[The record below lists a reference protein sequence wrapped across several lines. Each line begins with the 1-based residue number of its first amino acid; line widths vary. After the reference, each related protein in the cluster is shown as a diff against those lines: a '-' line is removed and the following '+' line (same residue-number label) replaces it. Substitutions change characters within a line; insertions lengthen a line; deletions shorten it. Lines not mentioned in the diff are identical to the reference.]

1 MKTLRAACLLAVLP
15 VLAPLRAGEPPLRPV
30 APVAATAERFTPAQ
44 LEQLL
49 APIALYPD
57 ALIALILPAA
67 TAPADL
73 VLAAR
78 QIRAAPHDRSQIE
91 ARAWDE
97 SVKSLTSYPDVLY
110 WLDENLAWTKQ
121 VGENFIE
128 QPAEVMQAI
137 QRLRARARAEGKLND
152 SPQAL
157 VITEAQVIRIVPAQ
171 PDVIFVPRYDHEA
184 LFYGR
189 ASSWAFPVFSFGA
202 GVRVGSWLA
211 ADCDWNRH
219 QVWIGNRHRRWT
231 GHDWRR
237 PVVPIAPVHG
247 PQPALPVGV
256 RPWTPPPRPSRP
268 SSATYTQRVGPE
280 PSNYRAGDNGPGRTL
295 TTRPES
301 RPQFSPAPEPSAP
314 PAAPSSPPNR
324 NRTGQVLTPAPA
336 SGPTEPAAPTP
347 SRRDFSR
354 SGSDR
359 RVQAATGPE
368 SLAPTPAH
376 RSLAAPEAA
385 ASAPRSFPRSQP
397 APASLPGPS
406 RADSPASP
414 SRSANPSLRAAPAP
428 APAPAQTPAAPP
440 AAERNERRTETD
452 KAL

>member
-1 MKTLRAACLLAVLP
+1 MKTLRAVLALAFLPAVSALRAADPQLLAAGP
-15 VLAPLRAGEPPLRPV
+15 VTAAGERL
-30 APVAATAERFTPAQ
+30 TPAQ

-57 ALIALILPAA
+57 ALIALILPAT

-78 QIRAAPHDRSQIE
+78 QVRAAPHDRSQIE

-121 VGENFIE
+121 VGENFID

-157 VITEAQVIRIVPAQ
+157 VITEAQIIRIVPAQ
-171 PDVIFVPRYDHEA
+171 PDIIFVPRYDHEA

-189 ASSWAFPVFSFGA
+189 ASSWAFPVFSYGA

-219 QVWIGNRHRRWT
+219 RIWVGNRHRRWT

-237 PVVPIAPVHG
+237 PVVPIGPAHG
-247 PQPALPVGV
+247 PQPAATVGI

-268 SSATYTQRVGPE
+268 STATYTQRVGPE
-280 PSNYRAGDNGPGRTL
+280 PSHYRAGDSGPGRTL
-295 TTRPES
+295 TVRPDSRPE
-301 RPQFSPAPEPSAP
+301 FAPAPAPRGQPS
-314 PAAPSSPPNR
+314 APSSPPNR
-324 NRTGQVLTPAPA
+324 TRTGQVLAPV
-336 SGPTEPAAPTP
+336 SGPTEPAPA
-347 SRRDFSR
+347 RRDFSR
-354 SGSDR
+354 PAPDR
-359 RVQAATGPE
+359 RGQAAVGPQ
-368 SLAPTPAH
+368 SLSPTPAYPT
-376 RSLAAPEAA
+376 L
-385 ASAPRSFPRSQP
+385 SAPDAVPVQRSFARPQS
-397 APASLPGPS
+397 APAALPGPA

-428 APAPAQTPAAPP
+428 AAGPSATPAAPP
-440 AAERNERRTETD
+440 AAERPERRTENE
-452 KAL
+452 KQL